1 MLLSYGGK
9 SSTLF
14 YGYKTVDS
22 IVEDI
27 WNMYTSM
34 MADKDFFFPLF
45 LFCSRKTYKWR
56 KKLEVDH
63 QVNYRDAVLEYVL
76 HGGSGFQ
83 VVEVNLLFN
92 QRPPFRLGAIC

>member
-34 MADKDFFFPLF
+34 MADKDLFFPLF
-45 LFCSRKTYKWR
+45 LFCSRKTYGWR

-83 VVEVNLLFN
+83 VVEVNLLF
-92 QRPPFRLGAIC
+92 